1 LAFNKK
7 RANDRKEWLYK
18 YDRNIILDS
27 AQEDVTFNEFI
38 DKELIHF
45 SNASNDRSIPD
56 IRDGFKPSIRKI
68 MYSCFKRNLTS
79 ELKVAQLA
87 GYVSE
92 NSAYHHGEKSLEGAI
107 VGLAHDFVGSNN
119 LNLLLPVGQFGSRL
133 HGGKDCAQSRY
144 IFTQLSK
151 LTRKMFNPSDDHI
164 YTYLDDDG
172 YKIEPE
178 SYCPI
183 LPMVLINGSEG
194 IGTGFSSKIPKYNP
208 NDLAKYIKNKLNGV
222 LKEDNVDMH
231 PWYKGFKG
239 IVHKIDARTYITKA
253 VYHFVNN
260 STVHITEL
268 PVGMWTEKYIETL
281 DKLSSV
287 KKNKILKHYTDHS
300 TESDVSIHLEFDRYA
315 LSELL
320 SKPDGIEMTALEKYL
335 KLTKTISISNMWLF
349 NKDRRIVKYTSIKD
363 IIEEWFGYRHQ
374 MYVKRK
380 DYLIQKLEKELNIIF
395 YKVKFIKEFI
405 DNTIEIRNKSKQSII
420 DMLIGK
426 EYPKL
431 HINIDDTDEKTK
443 SYDYLLKMNLYTLS
457 KEEVESL
464 TNKRD
469 MKQIEL
475 DTLRETTIKK
485 MWIKEVDDF
494 IHLYN
499 KKISKKIS
507 KKKSNVDN
515 SKQSSKQSSKKTSKK
530 SSSSKSKKTLKIN

>member
-1 LAFNKK
+1 
-7 RANDRKEWLYK
+7 
-18 YDRNIILDS
+18 
-27 AQEDVTFNEFI
+27 
-38 DKELIHF
+38 
-45 SNASNDRSIPD
+45 
-56 IRDGFKPSIRKI
+56 
-68 MYSCFKRNLTS
+68 
-79 ELKVAQLA
+79 
-87 GYVSE
+87 
-92 NSAYHHGEKSLEGAI
+92 
-107 VGLAHDFVGSNN
+107 
-119 LNLLLPVGQFGSRL
+119 
-133 HGGKDCAQSRY
+133 
-144 IFTQLSK
+144 
-151 LTRKMFNPSDDHI
+151 
-164 YTYLDDDG
+164 
-172 YKIEPE
+172 
-178 SYCPI
+178 
-183 LPMVLINGSEG
+183 
-194 IGTGFSSKIPKYNP
+194 
-208 NDLAKYIKNKLNGV
+208 
-222 LKEDNVDMH
+222 
-231 PWYKGFKG
+231 
-239 IVHKIDARTYITKA
+239 
-253 VYHFVNN
+253 
-260 STVHITEL
+260 
-268 PVGMWTEKYIETL
+268 
-281 DKLSSV
+281 
-287 KKNKILKHYTDHS
+287 
-300 TESDVSIHLEFDRYA
+300 
-315 LSELL
+315 
-320 SKPDGIEMTALEKYL
+320 
-335 KLTKTISISNMWLF
+335 MWLF

-475 DTLRETTIKK
+475 DTLKETTIKK